1 MNTNATNE
9 STEGLLSRA
18 AAFRVL
24 ASGAMY
30 PDAQRKQGLLQELSA
45 VIRSASALDQA
56 QAAALTKLEH
66 AWAVADEDSLIEEYS
81 RLFFGNDAIVPHE
94 TAYGNTGRSTELAD
108 ISGFY
113 LAFGFD
119 QRADQREV
127 PDYLSMEL
135 EFYSLLLLKQAYALV
150 QGWPDKFDI
159 TRDAAKA
166 FLADHLG
173 RWTGAVR
180 ERAAERQAA
189 STYGI
194 LFETIAEFV
203 QQECQT
209 LAVRPA
215 PLVCGGPDFMQ
226 DAAFVCP
233 MEQATHVG
241 AGASTQN
248 PISKSAISLR

>member
-1 MNTNATNE
+1 MNTSATNE

-30 PDAQRKQGLLQELSA
+30 PDAQLKQGLLQELSA
-45 VIRSASALDQA
+45 VIRYASALGHA
-56 QAAALTKLEH
+56 QAAALAKLER
-66 AWAVADEDSLIEEYS
+66 AWAVADGDSLIEEYS
-81 RLFFGNDAIVPHE
+81 RLFIGNDAIVPHE
-94 TAYGNTGRSTELAD
+94 TAYGNTGRSAELAD

-119 QRADQREV
+119 LREDQREV

-135 EFYSLLLLKQAYALV
+135 EFYSLLLLKQAYALE
-150 QGWPDKFDI
+150 QGWSDKFDI

-180 ERAAERQAA
+180 ERAAARQAA
-189 STYGI
+189 PAYEI
-194 LFETIAEFV
+194 LFETIAGLV
-203 QQECQT
+203 QHECRT
-209 LAVRPA
+209 LAVQPA
-215 PLVCGGPDFMQ
+215 PLMCGGPDFMQ
-226 DAAFVCP
+226 EPAFVCP
-233 MEQATHVG
+233 MEEAACDGDKTVQ
-241 AGASTQN
+241 
-248 PISKSAISLR
+248 